1 MSSPEEINEFLAN
14 GNPVPHGSG
23 SNGNSH
29 NNGDVLSHH
38 DALSRKS
45 SHKSKHS
52 ITHNNDVYDYEM
64 QDFRGN
70 NMPPTANNNIRPT
83 TSYIPQY
90 ALDGSFPI
98 QEVVP
103 NTQMAMASGSDPMK
117 SSGGTNLRPRGATT
131 VSANILH
138 LGDVNSFHA
147 GMGSNQSHTDNNGMS
162 SPTQRRSNTNF
173 SGDHA
178 NGNANGG
185 NYGANGNYGDEGIQ
199 DIDINNEDEEPLNV
213 PMMVKPKTLY
223 QNPQTPTVLPSTYH
237 PINKWS
243 SVKHSFLKEFLAE
256 FIGTLVMIALG
267 TAACCQVNLGA
278 KIQQNQFAAAL
289 DNIQTNDTDSEV
301 SKQLI
306 SSLQNIITT
315 TTSGTF
321 DQLPIGWAAAVV
333 IGYFAAG
340 GSAISGAHLNPAITV
355 ANFVFRGFP
364 AKKVPLYLAGQ
375 FIGAFA
381 GALITFILYKKVIMK
396 AFDEWWHAEALGS
409 NFYTNPKPYLSPA
422 RQFTS
427 EFITTAVFQASIFAL
442 TDPYTCLS
450 SDVYPLMLFILIYV
464 LNTAMSYQ
472 TACAINAARDMGP
485 RLALYAV
492 GFNRDLLWN
501 KYAHYFWV
509 PLIAPFIGSLCGAL
523 IYDVCIYQGHES
535 PVNWP
540 LAVYKEMLLKA
551 WFRRPG
557 WKKRNRGRATSDL
570 SDFSFENDEDADG
583 NKIDS
588 ELGSTDKQDGG
599 ILKPTKSRTKT
610 NLKGSSGHPHGDED
624 DGQKTVSFKP
634 MQRGRRGANGIPTI
648 LEENDSIETTSIAGD
663 TGSDSILFSSD
674 TSSTLPNFTSTDEK
688 RNLQ

>member
-1 MSSPEEINEFLAN
+1 MSSPQEINEFLAN
-14 GNPVPHGSG
+14 QNSDQHGSG
-23 SNGNSH
+23 SNGN
-29 NNGDVLSHH
+29 GDVLSHHDH

-64 QDFRGN
+64 QDYRGN
-70 NMPPTANNNIRPT
+70 PNLPPSNSNNIRPT

-117 SSGGTNLRPRGATT
+117 SAGGSGLRPRGATT

-147 GMGSNQSHTDNNGMS
+147 GMASTKSTTDNNGMA
-162 SPTQRRSNTNF
+162 SPTQRMSNTNF
-173 SGDHA
+173 SGD
-178 NGNANGG
+178 NGNGNGG
-185 NYGANGNYGDEGIQ
+185 NYGTDGVE

-237 PINKWS
+237 PINRWS

-256 FIGTLVMIALG
+256 FIGTLVMISLG

-289 DNIQTNDTDSEV
+289 DDIQTQSNDTAV
-301 SKQLI
+301 AKQLVA
-306 SSLQNIITT
+306 SLQNIITT

-381 GALITFILYKKVIMK
+381 GALITFILYKKVIMQ
-396 AFDEWWHAEALGS
+396 AFDEWWHAESLGS
-409 NFYTNPKPYLSPA
+409 NFYTNPKPYLSTA

-427 EFITTAVFQASIFAL
+427 EFITTAVFQAGIFAL

-557 WKKRNRGRATSDL
+557 WKRRNRGRATSDL
-570 SDFSFENDEDADG
+570 SDFSFENDEDPED
-583 NKIDS
+583 NRIDS
-588 ELGSTDKQDGG
+588 ELGSTEKRDGG

-610 NLKGSSGHPHGDED
+610 NLKGGAAHPHAGDED

-674 TSSTLPNFTSTDEK
+674 TSSGLPNFTSADEK
-688 RNLQ
+688 RNMQ

>member
-14 GNPVPHGSG
+14 GNPVHHGSG

-52 ITHNNDVYDYEM
+52 ISHNNDVYDYEM

-173 SGDHA
+173 SGDHG